1 MDAFITRQVKSN
13 IDQRTERAK
22 LLTRQITDNLGYNL
36 RELERGD
43 SPSSDVTDKVTEL
56 YRLYAELSA
65 IKEITAIYATEDQA

>member
-1 MDAFITRQVKSN
+1 MDAFIARQVKSN